1 MAAPTEHWPP
11 YYPPE
16 AYPTFTTDS
25 DFNAV
30 RTFREPTPEHLY
42 IPDPKIAPFQF
53 SSSSL
58 SAALSDPP
66 PPPAPLPNNSVY
78 NTPELSLQDIY
89 QDAGETQQSLSPLS
103 QFNGIPEMCDILMS
117 QPGDFPQ
124 GLMDPPQMEASITQ
138 PAFEDNFNLSRLQDS
153 SFYTS
158 ASPIFLTSDLSR
170 TLDPLQFN
178 FWKPRSAPE
187 TDFENSPRSTVDNRS
202 VFNDDFSSASST
214 PFGISTPLSPG
225 SSPWVGTIVD
235 LPTNAEPPSSLLFS
249 SPNDSHSSLLQ
260 RTRKHARKSKPSMK
274 ASTST
279 RLSSILA
286 LECVYSHSSCH
297 VSISDL
303 LFASNNLKP
312 YACGRPR
319 CWPAGQ
325 QTSLSCF
332 STSGELLDHTKD
344 EHAEDEVAE
353 KPYRCALTG
362 CEKSWKVSHCPS
374 YFCLLPLSAFS
385 RRSQ

>member
-1 MAAPTEHWPP
+1 
-11 YYPPE
+11 
-16 AYPTFTTDS
+16 
-25 DFNAV
+25 
-30 RTFREPTPEHLY
+30 
-42 IPDPKIAPFQF
+42 
-53 SSSSL
+53 
-58 SAALSDPP
+58 
-66 PPPAPLPNNSVY
+66 
-78 NTPELSLQDIY
+78 
-89 QDAGETQQSLSPLS
+89 
-103 QFNGIPEMCDILMS
+103 MS

-303 LFASNNLKP
+303 LLASNNLKP